1 LKNFSDGPAP
11 SGSIGGSAP
20 HLERVIG
27 VGGLACS
34 AVNCIVGSGIFGLP
48 GIAAA
53 MLGPAAVLA
62 YLLCAVLVGL
72 VGLCLAEVGSRVTH
86 AGGLYAYATESFGPI
101 VGGIAGTLL
110 WVANSVVAGAAVANL
125 LVDTLALMT
134 PAVGGGV
141 SRFVVLTALYTLLAI
156 VNVRGSRSGTRLS
169 TMLAVVKIAPL
180 VLMVVVGAFVVRG
193 SNLHWVAVPA
203 ASQVGQTAVLLFFAF
218 IGVEG
223 ALNVSGEVAN
233 PARTVPRA
241 IFLALTLVAALYI
254 GLQVVAQGVL
264 GAGLS
269 DGSAPLVA
277 VATTIFGPRGT
288 RLLLATTLLSVA
300 GYLSADVLCSP
311 RNLAALAERGQL
323 PRALA
328 AVHRRFKTPA
338 TAVGLYALMCA
349 TVAWSGS
356 FRQLVIVST
365 SGTLVLYLIC
375 CLGLLRLRARGIA
388 TSGPPFRVPGG
399 SFVPLAASAIILWLL
414 STLAWAELAA
424 AMFLVVMSGV
434 VYALQERSRRQRVGS
449 IALQPSP
456 AVFPGLE

>member
-1 LKNFSDGPAP
+1 MTSAGNGPAP
-11 SGSIGGSAP
+11 PEGRGGSTP
-20 HLERVIG
+20 HLARVIG
-27 VGGLACS
+27 VGGLGCS
-34 AVNCIVGSGIFGLP
+34 AINCIVGSGIFGLP

-110 WVANSVVAGAAVANL
+110 WVANSVVSGAAVANL

-141 SRFVVLTALYTLLAI
+141 SRFVVLTTLYTLLAI

-169 TMLAVVKIAPL
+169 TILAVVKIAPL

-193 SNLHWVAVPA
+193 SNLHWAAMPA

-241 IFLALTLVAALYI
+241 IFLALMLVAGLYI

-269 DGSAPLVA
+269 HASAPLVDT
-277 VATTIFGPRGT
+277 ATTIFGPWGT
-288 RLLLATTLLSVA
+288 TLLVATTMLSVA

-311 RNLAALAERGQL
+311 RNLAALADRRQL

-328 AVHRRFKTPA
+328 VVHSRFKTPA
-338 TAVGLYALMCA
+338 IAIGVYALMCA
-349 TVAWSGS
+349 MVAWSGS

-375 CLGLLRLRARGIA
+375 CLGLLRLRVRGVA

-399 SFVPLAASAIILWLL
+399 SSVPLAASAIILWLL
-414 STLAWAELAA
+414 STLALAELAA
-424 AMFLVVMSGV
+424 AMCLVVVSGRRDPR
-434 VYALQERSRRQRVGS
+434 LQERGEEKIGGCSLRERCAVGS
-449 IALQPSP
+449 P
-456 AVFPGLE
+456 V